1 MAQEMLYWQALNRA
15 MDLEMQADDSVFTLG
30 EDVGLYGGSYRVT
43 EGLYAKYGEWRV
55 RDTPISEGG
64 FTGVGV
70 GAALVGMRPVVEI
83 MTINFALLALD
94 SIVNGAAKIS
104 FMSGGQFPMAL
115 VIRVPGGVARQLA
128 AQHAQR
134 LEQMFMN
141 VPGLRIAVPSTPQDA
156 YWQLRQAIA
165 SDEPIILLEHELLY
179 FSKGMVDIVADPPPM
194 HRAVVRRA
202 GKDLTILSYSRMAL
216 VAQEAAAELA
226 KEGIEA
232 EVIDLRSL
240 SPIDWDTCAASVNK
254 THRFM
259 VVEED
264 SRFAGAGAEVLASL
278 TERCFFSLEAPPQ
291 RVAGLDIPTPF
302 NGALEAASI
311 PRVPDI
317 LETARALCRPAQA
330 TSAA

>member
-1 MAQEMLYWQALNRA
+1 MAQEMLYWQALNQA
-15 MDLEMQADDSVFTLG
+15 MDLEMAEDTSVITLG

-94 SIVNGAAKIS
+94 SIVNGAAKIT
-104 FMSGGQFPMAL
+104 FMSGGQFPMPL
-115 VIRVPGGVARQLA
+115 VVRVPGGVARQLA

-141 VPGLRIAVPSTPQDA
+141 VPGVRIAVPSTPQDA

-165 SDEPIILLEHELLY
+165 SDELIILLEHELLY
-179 FSKGMVDIVADPPPM
+179 FTKGQVDLVAEAPPM
-194 HRAVVRRA
+194 HRAVVRRE
-202 GKDLTILSYSRMAL
+202 GRNMTIISYSRHAL
-216 VAQEAAAELA
+216 LAQEAANELA
-226 KEGIEA
+226 KESIEA

-240 SPIDWDTCAASVNK
+240 KPIDWDTCVKSVEK
-254 THRFM
+254 THRVL

-264 SRFAGAGAEVLASL
+264 CRFSGAGAEIAATL
-278 TERCFFSLEAPPQ
+278 TERCFYSLDAPIQ
-291 RVAGLDIPTPF
+291 RLAGLDIPTPF
-302 NGALEAASI
+302 NGALEAATI
-311 PRVPDI
+311 PQIPDI
-317 LETARALCRPAQA
+317 VAAARELNRAGQETK
-330 TSAA
+330 AA